1 MTAIVI
7 VGAGECG
14 TRAALALRDAGHR
27 GKVTLIGE
35 EPHPPY
41 ERPPLS
47 KDALIAPELAPKPV
61 AGSGGLAVAGIDL
74 RPGVRVRG
82 IDRAARRLD
91 TTAGPIAYDRLL
103 LATGAR
109 ARPLVPESASAGAP
123 PILTLRTLDDAA
135 RIRASL
141 TPGCRLAV
149 IGGGFIGLELAAT
162 ARRLGAAV
170 TVIEAQPRLLARG
183 VPAALAA
190 ILAERHRAEG
200 IDLRLSTPVAGLG
213 PDGVVLRDGGRV
225 AADLIVA
232 GIGAAPDTALAAAA
246 GLALDNGIAVDAT
259 LATEDPAIFAAG
271 DCASVPH
278 PLYDG
283 RRIRLESWRSA
294 QEQGALAAR
303 NLMGAGQAVSTVP
316 WVWSDQYE
324 LTLQVAGLAEGATT
338 EVRRDLPGGAVILFH
353 LAPDGR
359 LLAASGLGPGN
370 AVARDIRLAEML
382 IARRRA
388 PDPRAL
394 ADPGSGLKALL
405 QACAGS

>member
-14 TRAALALRDAGHR
+14 TRAALALRAAGHR
-27 GKVTLIGE
+27 GDLTLIGE

-47 KDALIAPELAPKPV
+47 KDALAAGALAPKPV
-61 AGSGGLAVAGIDL
+61 AGSEGLASARIDL

-82 IDRAARRLD
+82 IDRDARRLD
-91 TTAGPIAYDRLL
+91 TTAGPVRYDRLL

-109 ARPLVPESASAGAP
+109 ARALTLEGAGAGAP
-123 PILTLRTLDDAA
+123 PVLTLRTLDDAT
-135 RIRASL
+135 RIRAAL
-141 TPGCRLAV
+141 GPGCRLAV

-183 VPAALAA
+183 VPAALAG
-190 ILAERHRAEG
+190 ILADRHRAEG
-200 IDLRLSTPVAGLG
+200 VDLRLGAAVAGLAPG
-213 PDGVVLRDGGRV
+213 GVVLGDGGRV

-232 GIGAAPDTALAAAA
+232 GIGALPETALAAAA

-259 LATEDPAIFAAG
+259 LVTPDPAIFAAG

-303 NLMGAGQAVSTVP
+303 NLMGAGQPVGTVP
-316 WVWSDQYE
+316 WVWSDQYD
-324 LTLQVAGLAEGATT
+324 LTLQIAGLADGATA
-338 EVRRDLPGGAVILFH
+338 EIRRDLPGGAVILFH

-370 AVARDIRLAEML
+370 AVARDIRLAERL
-382 IARRRA
+382 IERRRA

-394 ADPGSGLKALL
+394 ADPGTGLKALL
-405 QACAGS
+405 QA